1 MNAKA
6 LICDEQQNFAL
17 TEVVLNDPAPDQVA
31 IRTHF
36 TGVSIG
42 TEFGLISGKISKMN
56 RNPFP
61 LCNRLSGHRHHRSRR
76 GRYRQFCGRR
86 RSVLSRQ

>member
-1 MNAKA
+1 MDAKA

-17 TEVVLNDPAPDQVA
+17 AEVLLNDPAPDQVA

-42 TEFGLISGKISKMN
+42 TEFGLISGKISKLDQS
-56 RNPFP
+56 PYP
-61 LCNRLSGHRHHRSRR
+61 LCTGYQGLWTRPCSMRWG
-76 GRYRQFCGRR
+76 
-86 RSVLSRQ
+86 